1 MALETPTNRPD
12 DVLTTHQLDAGNQAA
27 LEQAAKVILRARWGN
42 RVPAIVP
49 VVQATVLELLEG
61 LSGLWDG
68 LAVASGTG
76 EETVPCTTRAA

>member
-1 MALETPTNRPD
+1 LPETPTDRPD
-12 DVLTTHQLDAGNQAA
+12 DVLTTHQLDAGDQAA
-27 LEQAAKVILRARWGN
+27 LEQAAKVILRTRYGH

-68 LAVASGTG
+68 VAEASVTG
-76 EETVPCTTRAA
+76 EESAPCAVQAA